1 MPREIEINL
10 FGIKKAQAETSLR
23 KAGAKLVGRYHFRR
37 FDFQVT
43 KISSRSI
50 NGYISGKR
58 SAKSYR
64 TTWVRVRTDGKRTTL
79 TLKEQIGKDIRNRF
93 EHEVSVSDFAT
104 TARIIHKII
113 PYSEYDYFE
122 SDRDEYELNG
132 MNITIDK
139 FPRLPYSMEI
149 EGKSKSKILKLVE
162 RLGISGEKEYNKSM
176 PTEKY
181 YKMHG
186 VDYGPIARTYAKK
199 AAGLLKSR

>member
-10 FGIKKAQAETSLR
+10 FGIKKAEAESSLR
-23 KAGAKLVGRYHFRR
+23 KAGARLVGRHHFRR

-43 KISSRSI
+43 KVTGRSI
-50 NGYISGKR
+50 NSYISGSR
-58 SAKSYR
+58 SAKGYR

-79 TLKEQIGKDIRNRF
+79 TLKEQIGNDIKNRF

-104 TARIIHKII
+104 AARIIHKIV

-122 SDRDEYELNG
+122 SDRDEYELDG

-162 RLGISGEKEYNKSM
+162 RLGISGEKEYTKSM

-186 VDYGPIARTYAKK
+186 VDYGPIAKMYAKK
-199 AAGLLKSR
+199 AAGMLK